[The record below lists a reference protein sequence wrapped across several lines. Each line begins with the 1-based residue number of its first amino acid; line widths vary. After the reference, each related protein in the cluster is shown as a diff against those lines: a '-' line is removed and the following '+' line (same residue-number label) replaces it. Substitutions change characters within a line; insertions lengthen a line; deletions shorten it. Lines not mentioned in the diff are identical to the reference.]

1 MCELSKQE
9 VGLKMIP
16 LLLGLGTLVGGYL
29 LVTNWQEIEGWLK
42 DFLPKLQ
49 SVLKET
55 GIVDYAAKLFSSVEG
70 NVMRLVHRLY
80 YKENGKWVEKTT
92 VREIDE
98 SEVPAWAKEGLTAKE
113 SDVTARYEKEL
124 ELSV

>member
-1 MCELSKQE
+1 
-9 VGLKMIP
+9 MIP
-16 LLLGLGTLVGGYL
+16 LLLGLGALVGGA
-29 LVTNWQEIEGWLK
+29 LVVANWEEVENWLK
-42 DFLPKLQ
+42 DFLPKLKTA
-49 SVLKET
+49 LKET

-70 NVMRLVHRLY
+70 NVMRLVHKLY

-92 VREIDE
+92 VREINE

-113 SDVTARYEKEL
+113 KDVTERYEKEL

>member
-1 MCELSKQE
+1 
-9 VGLKMIP
+9 MIP
-16 LLLGLGTLVGGYL
+16 ALLALGVVGYL
-29 LVTNWQEIEGWLK
+29 AYTKWDEIEGWLK

-49 SVLKET
+49 IALKEA
-55 GIVDYAAKLFSSVEG
+55 GIVDYAAKLFASVEG

-98 SEVPAWAKEGLTAKE
+98 SEVPAWAKEGLSAKE
-113 SDVTARYEKEL
+113 SDVGDRYKEKL
-124 ELSV
+124 ELNV

>member
-1 MCELSKQE
+1 
-9 VGLKMIP
+9 MIP
-16 LLLGLGTLVGGYL
+16 LLIGLGAVVGGYL
-29 LVTNWQEIEGWLK
+29 VVTNWQEIEGWLK
-42 DFLPKLQ
+42 EFLPKLQ
-49 SVLKET
+49 NALKDA
-55 GIVDYAAKLFSSVEG
+55 GIVDYAAKLFSSIEG

-80 YKENGKWVEKTT
+80 YKENGKWVERTT

-98 SEVPAWAKEGLTAKE
+98 SEVPAWAKEGLGEKE

>member
-1 MCELSKQE
+1 
-9 VGLKMIP
+9 MIP
-16 LLLGLGTLVGGYL
+16 LLLGLGALVGGA
-29 LVTNWQEIEGWLK
+29 LVVANWEEVENWLK
-42 DFLPKLQ
+42 DFLPKLKTA
-49 SVLKET
+49 LKET

-70 NVMRLVHRLY
+70 HVVRLAHKLY

-92 VREIDE
+92 VDE

>member
-1 MCELSKQE
+1 
-9 VGLKMIP
+9 MIP
-16 LLLGLGTLVGGYL
+16 LLLGLGALVGGV
-29 LVTNWQEIEGWLK
+29 LVAANWQEIETWLK

-49 SVLKET
+49 NALKDV

-70 NVMRLVHRLY
+70 NVMRLVHKLY

-124 ELSV
+124 EVTV

>member
-1 MCELSKQE
+1 
-9 VGLKMIP
+9 MIP
-16 LLLGLGTLVGGYL
+16 LLLGLGALVGGA
-29 LVTNWQEIEGWLK
+29 LVVANWEEVENWLK
-42 DFLPKLQ
+42 DFLPKLKNA
-49 SVLKET
+49 LKET

-70 NVMRLVHRLY
+70 HVVRLAHKLY

>member
-1 MCELSKQE
+1 
-9 VGLKMIP
+9 MIP
-16 LLLGLGTLVGGYL
+16 ALLAIGAAAYLVY
-29 LVTNWQEIEGWLK
+29 TNWKEIEGWLTE
-42 DFLPKLQ
+42 FLPK
-49 SVLKET
+49 VKDALKEA
-55 GIVDYAAKLFSSVEG
+55 GIYDYAAKLFSSVEG
-70 NVMRLVHRLY
+70 NVMRLVHKLY

-98 SEVPAWAKEGLTAKE
+98 SEVPAWAKEGLSAKE

>member
-1 MCELSKQE
+1 
-9 VGLKMIP
+9 MIP
-16 LLLGLGTLVGGYL
+16 LLIGLGAVVGGYL
-29 LVTNWQEIEGWLK
+29 VVANWQEVENWLK
-42 DFLPKLQ
+42 EFLPKLQ
-49 SVLKET
+49 NVLKET

-70 NVMRLVHRLY
+70 NVMRLVHKLY

-124 ELSV
+124 ELTV

>member
-1 MCELSKQE
+1 
-9 VGLKMIP
+9 MIP
-16 LLLGLGTLVGGYL
+16 LLLGLGALVGGA
-29 LVTNWQEIEGWLK
+29 LVVANWEEVENWLK
-42 DFLPKLQ
+42 DFLPKLKTA
-49 SVLKET
+49 LKET

-70 NVMRLVHRLY
+70 HVVRLAHKLY

-113 SDVTARYEKEL
+113 SDVTDRYEKEL
-124 ELSV
+124 ELTV

>member
-1 MCELSKQE
+1 
-9 VGLKMIP
+9 MIP
-16 LLLGLGTLVGGYL
+16 ALLAIGVVGYL
-29 LVTNWQEIEGWLK
+29 VVTKWDEIEGWLK
-42 DFLPKLQ
+42 ELLPKLQ
-49 SVLKET
+49 DALKET

-70 NVMRLVHRLY
+70 NILRLVHRLY

-98 SEVPAWAKEGLTAKE
+98 SEVPAWAKEGLTTKE

-124 ELSV
+124 ELTV

>member
-1 MCELSKQE
+1 MAKMNIKRGDKVKVLS
-9 VGLKMIP
+9 G
-16 LLLGLGTLVGGYL
+16 
-29 LVTNWQEIEGWLK
+29 K
-42 DFLPKLQ
+42 DK
-49 SVLKET
+49 
-55 GIVDYAAKLFSSVEG
+55 GVEG

-98 SEVPAWAKEGLTAKE
+98 SEVPEWAKAGLTAKE
-113 SDVTARYEKEL
+113 QDVGARYEKEL

>member
-1 MCELSKQE
+1 
-9 VGLKMIP
+9 MIP
-16 LLLGLGTLVGGYL
+16 VLLGLGALVGGV
-29 LVTNWQEIEGWLK
+29 LVLANWEDVENWLK
-42 DFLPKLQ
+42 EFLPKLKTA
-49 SVLKET
+49 LKET

-92 VREIDE
+92 VREINE

-113 SDVTARYEKEL
+113 KDVTERYEKEL

>member
-1 MCELSKQE
+1 
-9 VGLKMIP
+9 MIP

>member
-1 MCELSKQE
+1 M
-9 VGLKMIP
+9 VP
-16 LLLGLGTLVGGYL
+16 LLVLGALVGGA
-29 LVTNWQEIEGWLK
+29 LVAANWQEVENWLK

-49 SVLKET
+49 NALKET

-70 NVMRLVHRLY
+70 NVMRLVHKLY

-113 SDVTARYEKEL
+113 SDVTERYEKEL
-124 ELSV
+124 ELTV

>member
-1 MCELSKQE
+1 
-9 VGLKMIP
+9 MIP
-16 LLLGLGTLVGGYL
+16 LLLGLGALVGGYL
-29 LVTNWQEIEGWLK
+29 VVTNWQEIEGWLK

-49 SVLKET
+49 TALQNAGV
-55 GIVDYAAKLFSSVEG
+55 IDYAAKLFSSIEG

-92 VREIDE
+92 IREIDE

-113 SDVTARYEKEL
+113 SDVTDRYEKEL

>member
-1 MCELSKQE
+1 
-9 VGLKMIP
+9 MIP
-16 LLLGLGTLVGGYL
+16 LLIGLGALVGGA
-29 LVTNWQEIEGWLK
+29 LVVANWQEVENWLK
-42 DFLPKLQ
+42 EFLPKLQ
-49 SVLKET
+49 TVLKET

-70 NVMRLVHRLY
+70 NVMRLVHKLY

-113 SDVTARYEKEL
+113 KDVTERYEKEL
-124 ELSV
+124 ELTV

>member
-1 MCELSKQE
+1 
-9 VGLKMIP
+9 MIP
-16 LLLGLGTLVGGYL
+16 LLLGLGAVVGGYL
-29 LVTNWQEIEGWLK
+29 LLTNWEEVENWLK
-42 DFLPKLQ
+42 EFVPKLKTT
-49 SVLKET
+49 LKDV

-70 NVMRLVHRLY
+70 NILRLVHKLY

-113 SDVTARYEKEL
+113 KDVTERYEKEL

>member
-1 MCELSKQE
+1 
-9 VGLKMIP
+9 MIP
-16 LLLGLGTLVGGYL
+16 LLIGLGAVVGGYL
-29 LVTNWQEIEGWLK
+29 VVTNWQEIEGWLK
-42 DFLPKLQ
+42 EFLPKLQ
-49 SVLKET
+49 DVLKET

-113 SDVTARYEKEL
+113 SDVTERYEKEL
-124 ELSV
+124 ELTV